1 MKYSRIIAEFYRRVW
16 ALKEETLIS
25 MQDLIRQQSEG
36 VKWSLAEIRERIAA
50 ANEANGYL
58 GHESMEAR
66 YLAFDDEPMPM
77 QRASGKRNAAGK
89 GSVAVIPMTG
99 IISHR
104 MSMISE
110 ISGGGGGSTQAL
122 TAQFRQALEDGNC
135 KAIVF
140 DVDSP
145 GGSVE
150 GVMELAQEI
159 YDARKLKPISAV
171 CNAMA
176 CSAAYW
182 LASAAS
188 EVVCTPSGQCGS
200 IGVYMMLQDE
210 SEALK
215 NEGVKITLLKAGKY
229 KAEGHPAEPL
239 SDDARNFLQSQV
251 DSVYGMFVKSV
262 AAQRGVSQAAVRDGM
277 GQGRSLLANDAV
289 KANLADRT
297 GTLDDVL
304 EKYGVKK
311 TSGARAENPPSA
323 LSRQPSAKSLPDED
337 EDDEARAEACDACKS
352 CSASTFCGCHAG
364 MTDDSVACTCG
375 CNACRGCAGRG
386 GAHAYAHAA
395 TTPSEDEARAEACKA
410 CKACNASTFCG
421 CHAGMTDD
429 SVACTC
435 TCNPCQSCANRG
447 AKGAAAK
454 EEAAV
459 AGDYLRAIA
468 KRRRQ
473 LHLL

>member
-1 MKYSRIIAEFYRRVW
+1 MKYTRIVAEFYSRVW
-16 ALKEETLIS
+16 ALKEETLMS
-25 MQDLIRQQSEG
+25 MQDLIRQQAAG

-50 ANEANGYL
+50 ANAANGYL
-58 GHESMEAR
+58 GHENMEAR
-66 YLAFDDEPMPM
+66 FLAFDDEPMPM
-77 QRASGKRNAAGK
+77 QNASGKRNAASK

-104 MSMISE
+104 MSMMQE
-110 ISGGGGGSTQAL
+110 ISGAGGGSTQAL

-215 NEGVKITLLKAGKY
+215 NEGIKITILKAGKY

-251 DSVYGMFVKSV
+251 DSVYGMFVKAV
-262 AAQRGVSQAAVRDGM
+262 AQQRGVSQAAVREGM

-311 TSGARAENPPSA
+311 TAGARAETQPSA
-323 LSRQPSAKSLPDED
+323 VSRQPSAKKQEDED
-337 EDDEARAEACDACKS
+337 EEDEARAEACSACKS
-352 CSASTFCGCHAG
+352 CSASSFCGCKDG
-364 MTDDSVACTCG
+364 DIDCGCTCQS
-375 CNACRGCAGRG
+375 CKSCAGRG
-386 GAHAYAHAA
+386 GAHAHAA
-395 TTPSEDEARAEACKA
+395 APTNPSEDEARAKACKA
-410 CKACNASTFCG
+410 CKACSAASFCG
-421 CHAGMTDD
+421 CRAGMTDD
-429 SVACTC
+429 SAACAC
-435 TCNPCQSCANRG
+435 SCAPCG
-447 AKGAAAK
+447 DCAGGGPKGAAAK
-454 EEAAV
+454 RETAAA
-459 AGDYLRAIA
+459 AGDYLSAIA
-468 KRRRQ
+468 RRRRQ
-473 LHLL
+473 MHLL

>member
-1 MKYSRIIAEFYRRVW
+1 VKYSRIVAEFYRRVW
-16 ALKEETLIS
+16 ALREETLVS
-25 MQDLIRQQSEG
+25 MQDLIRQQSAG
-36 VKWSLAEIRERIAA
+36 VKWSVEEIRERIAA
-50 ANEANGYL
+50 ANLASGYL
-58 GHESMEAR
+58 GHQSMEAR
-66 YLAFDDEPMPM
+66 YIVGFDDEPMPM
-77 QRASGKRNAAGK
+77 LAAGKRNAAAK

-104 MSMISE
+104 MSMMSE

-150 GVMELAQEI
+150 GVTELASEI
-159 YDARKLKPISAV
+159 YEARKTKPITAV

-188 EVVCTPSGQCGS
+188 DVVCTPSGQCGS

-215 NEGVKITLLKAGKY
+215 NEGIKITILKAGKY

-239 SDDARNFLQSQV
+239 TDDARNFLQSQV
-251 DSVYGMFVKSV
+251 DTVYGMFVKAV
-262 AAQRGVSQAAVRDGM
+262 AQQRGVSQARVRDGM
-277 GQGRSLLANDAV
+277 GQGRSLLATDAV
-289 KANLADRT
+289 KAGLADRV

-311 TSGARAENPPSA
+311 SGGSPTSA
-323 LSRQPSAKSLPDED
+323 LAPPQPVAGPLPDQD
-337 EDDEARAEACDACKS
+337 E
-352 CSASTFCGCHAG
+352 
-364 MTDDSVACTCG
+364 
-375 CNACRGCAGRG
+375 
-386 GAHAYAHAA
+386 
-395 TTPSEDEARAEACKA
+395 EDEAREEACKA
-410 CKACNASTFCG
+410 CKACSASSFCG
-421 CHAGMTDD
+421 CKDGDID
-429 SVACTC
+429 CGCNCT
-435 TCNPCQSCANRG
+435 PCQGCENKGG
-447 AKGAAAK
+447 AHAP
-454 EEAAV
+454 
-459 AGDYLRAIA
+459 DYQKAIE
-468 KRRRQ
+468 RRRRP
-473 LHLL
+473 LKNF

>member
-1 MKYSRIIAEFYRRVW
+1 MKYSRIVAEFYRRPW
-16 ALKEETLIS
+16 ILREETLTA
-25 MQDLIRQQSEG
+25 MEDLIRQQSQG
-36 VKWSLAEIRERIAA
+36 VKWNIEEIRERIAA
-50 ANEANGYL
+50 ANLASGYV
-58 GHESMEAR
+58 GHDDADKTAR
-66 YLAFDDEPMPM
+66 FLAFDDEPMPM
-77 QRASGKRNAAGK
+77 QGASGKRNKAGA

-104 MSMISE
+104 MSMMSE
-110 ISGGGGGSTQAL
+110 ISGGGGGSIQSL

-150 GVMELAQEI
+150 GVMELASEI
-159 YDARKLKPISAV
+159 YDARKTKPVTAV

-200 IGVYMMLQDE
+200 IGVYMLLQDE

-215 NEGVKITLLKAGKY
+215 AEGIKITILKAGKY

-239 SDDARNFLQSQV
+239 TEDARTFLQSQV
-251 DSVYGMFVKSV
+251 DSVYGMFVKAV
-262 AAQRGVSQAAVRDGM
+262 AQQRGVSQSAVREGM

-289 KANLADRT
+289 KAGLADRT

-311 TSGARAENPPSA
+311 TSGAQAETPPST
-323 LSRQPSAKSLPDED
+323 LSAKTLPDED
-337 EDDEARAEACDACKS
+337 EDDS
-352 CSASTFCGCHAG
+352 PCGCACEPCKG
-364 MTDDSVACTCG
+364 CTGGPAAKADDMSCTC
-375 CNACRGCAGRG
+375 AC
-386 GAHAYAHAA
+386 
-395 TTPSEDEARAEACKA
+395 SACKA
-410 CKACNASTFCG
+410 CENKQDT
-421 CHAGMTDD
+421 
-429 SVACTC
+429 
-435 TCNPCQSCANRG
+435 
-447 AKGAAAK
+447 AAA
-454 EEAAV
+454 ALA
-459 AGDYLRAIA
+459 
-468 KRRRQ
+468 RRRRELSLQ
-473 LHLL
+473 

>member
-1 MKYSRIIAEFYRRVW
+1 MKYSRIVAEFYSRVW
-16 ALKEETLIS
+16 ALKEETLMS
-25 MQDLIRQQSEG
+25 MQDLIRQQSAG
-36 VKWSLAEIRERIAA
+36 VKWSVEEIRERIAK
-50 ANEANGYL
+50 ANRANGYL
-58 GHESMEAR
+58 GHQSMEAR
-66 YLAFDDEPMPM
+66 YIVGFDDEPMPM
-77 QRASGKRNAAGK
+77 QGASGKRNAAGK

-104 MSMISE
+104 MSMMNE

-159 YDARKLKPISAV
+159 YNARKVKPITAV

-215 NEGVKITLLKAGKY
+215 NEGIKITILKAGKF
-229 KAEGHPAEPL
+229 KAEGHPSEPL
-239 SDDARNFLQSQV
+239 TEDARNFLQGQV
-251 DSVYGMFVKSV
+251 ESVYGMFVKAV
-262 AAQRGVSQAAVRDGM
+262 ATQRGVSQAAVRDGM
-277 GQGRSLLANDAV
+277 GQGRSLLAEAAV

-311 TSGARAENPPSA
+311 AGSVSRASA
-323 LSRQPSAKSLPDED
+323 ETPKHSILDGVKPIAAKSSPDED
-337 EDDEARAEACDACKS
+337 ELEANCGCSCDPCEGCTGDPTEARSNNDPTEACACN
-352 CSASTFCGCHAG
+352 
-364 MTDDSVACTCG
+364 
-375 CNACRGCAGRG
+375 CNACGACANKG
-386 GAHAYAHAA
+386 GARGHGAPP
-395 TTPSEDEARAEACKA
+395 TPEAK
-410 CKACNASTFCG
+410 
-421 CHAGMTDD
+421 
-429 SVACTC
+429 
-435 TCNPCQSCANRG
+435 
-447 AKGAAAK
+447 
-454 EEAAV
+454 EAAV
-459 AGDYLRAIA
+459 AGNYLKAIQ

-473 LHLL
+473 MQLH